1 MTISILLSKMA
12 TLLLGAATA
21 SAFRQNAENENQ
33 LTLDSDF
40 ERDNGNG
47 NMNYDA
53 FPSSRKLKKKTTEV
67 KCGDKFNNQ
76 TVVLTQDLVCGCDEL
91 YQLYNNT
98 NSSHYCEIEYNN
110 SNYSNNTMQCWPNII
125 SMDGPDA
132 VLDCQGHSIIGND
145 TCNFTINDNSNSY
158 KKLNYFAIGI
168 SLMNG
173 AKAMNC
179 HEQKAWWGGQIL
191 NDGYIQDLSFMSNQI
206 DGLNIFGGG
215 YVDGSDFAFNKYN
228 GILAK
233 RGSSDVDRQ
242 VTIVNR

>member
-21 SAFRQNAENENQ
+21 SAFLLSADNENQ

-53 FPSSRKLKKKTTEV
+53 FPSSRKLKKKPADTDV

-110 SNYSNNTMQCWPNII
+110 SNYSNNTKQCWPNII

-132 VLDCQGHSIIGND
+132 VLDCRGHSIIGND
-145 TCNFTINDNSNSY
+145 SCNFTINDNL
-158 KKLNYFAIGI
+158 KWLNYFAVGI

-179 HEQKAWWGGQIL
+179 HEQNAYWGGEIQ
-191 NDGYIQDLSFMSNQI
+191 NYGYIQDSSFMSNQGN
-206 DGLNIFGGG
+206 GLAIVGGG
-215 YVDGSDFAFNKYN
+215 HVEGSDFAFNKLV
-228 GILAK
+228 GILAQ
-233 RGSSDVDRQ
+233 RRSGYADRQ